1 MFMIASSLGAVTD
14 EQYQALLES
23 VEALRAE
30 ITVSSFFYFLI
41 SNGDCLIEN
50 CRSRTFCQHLYFWL
64 PFNLIIVRDL
74 LFFVR
79 EGGWVL
85 DILWFR

>member
-30 ITVSSFFYFLI
+30 ITVSSFFHFLN

-50 CRSRTFCQHLYFWL
+50 CCSRTFCQHLYFRL
-64 PFNLIIVRDL
+64 PFNLL
-74 LFFVR
+74 LFVTCFFLCEKGV
-79 EGGWVL
+79 G
-85 DILWFR
+85 F